1 MLDRD
6 SNNPY
11 VTCRSAEGLS
21 QVCHRSVQWYSRP
34 IWRKTEVC
42 KSAYCLWQTSH
53 ENDCFFDCVL
63 PFILF
68 AASLLQTFRDFWWLC
83 NKDLLLCLHLICS
96 RRCADNQYNF
106 VSKQEGTF
114 NFCDLYIM
122 LYYLGVK
129 RTSSTYIHNE
139 QYFKLLRCTHDQCNS
154 RSVDT
159 LGPFIRGIRRV
170 VNKTRTV
177 PFIRACLI

>member
-1 MLDRD
+1 MSPSCTLGKLRMKSTSAIAKFTSPELLDTIPSFCNNIMLP
-6 SNNPY
+6 SCTIPY

-21 QVCHRSVQWYSRP
+21 QVCHRSVQSYSRP

-53 ENDCFFDCVL
+53 ENDFFFDCVL

-96 RRCADNQYNF
+96 RRCADNHPHETCGAVQRHKIA
-106 VSKQEGTF
+106 SK
-114 NFCDLYIM
+114 
-122 LYYLGVK
+122 
-129 RTSSTYIHNE
+129 
-139 QYFKLLRCTHDQCNS
+139 
-154 RSVDT
+154 
-159 LGPFIRGIRRV
+159 
-170 VNKTRTV
+170 
-177 PFIRACLI
+177 

>member
-1 MLDRD
+1 MFKETWNLKLCSKSCPKIAKSPLPVDERRSKMLLLKLFDIIPFVGD
-6 SNNPY
+6 PY
-11 VTCRSAEGLS
+11 ETCRSAAGLS
-21 QVCHRSVQWYSRP
+21 QVCHRSVQSYSRP

-96 RRCADNQYNF
+96 RRCGDNHPHETCSAVQRHKIA
-106 VSKQEGTF
+106 SK
-114 NFCDLYIM
+114 
-122 LYYLGVK
+122 
-129 RTSSTYIHNE
+129 
-139 QYFKLLRCTHDQCNS
+139 
-154 RSVDT
+154 
-159 LGPFIRGIRRV
+159 
-170 VNKTRTV
+170 
-177 PFIRACLI
+177 

>member
-1 MLDRD
+1 MQLVCNLGHSSSKILPDVAATMFEANSSSD
-6 SNNPY
+6 SWEVNKHRMISLTFLGKHTAPY

-21 QVCHRSVQWYSRP
+21 QVCHRSVQSYSRP

-53 ENDCFFDCVL
+53 ENDFFFDCVL

-96 RRCADNQYNF
+96 RRCADNHPHETCGAVQRQKIA
-106 VSKQEGTF
+106 SK
-114 NFCDLYIM
+114 
-122 LYYLGVK
+122 
-129 RTSSTYIHNE
+129 
-139 QYFKLLRCTHDQCNS
+139 
-154 RSVDT
+154 
-159 LGPFIRGIRRV
+159 
-170 VNKTRTV
+170 
-177 PFIRACLI
+177 

>member
-1 MLDRD
+1 MVCQCICLNSSKGILIIDKLMCTL
-6 SNNPY
+6 PY

-21 QVCHRSVQWYSRP
+21 QVCHRSVQSYSRP

-96 RRCADNQYNF
+96 RRCADNHPHETCGAVQHHKIA
-106 VSKQEGTF
+106 SK
-114 NFCDLYIM
+114 
-122 LYYLGVK
+122 
-129 RTSSTYIHNE
+129 
-139 QYFKLLRCTHDQCNS
+139 
-154 RSVDT
+154 
-159 LGPFIRGIRRV
+159 
-170 VNKTRTV
+170 
-177 PFIRACLI
+177 

>member
-1 MLDRD
+1 MRTPTKTPFLKMPPPKAKRSLTAPLAKISFDRVSKVD
-6 SNNPY
+6 PASPY

-21 QVCHRSVQWYSRP
+21 QVCHRSVQSYSRP

-53 ENDCFFDCVL
+53 ENDFFFDCVL

-96 RRCADNQYNF
+96 RRCADNHPHETCGAVQRHKIA
-106 VSKQEGTF
+106 SK
-114 NFCDLYIM
+114 
-122 LYYLGVK
+122 
-129 RTSSTYIHNE
+129 
-139 QYFKLLRCTHDQCNS
+139 
-154 RSVDT
+154 
-159 LGPFIRGIRRV
+159 
-170 VNKTRTV
+170 
-177 PFIRACLI
+177 

>member
-1 MLDRD
+1 MIFYNCWTKKRFQLKICFEQWQKTWNSKSQLWICLKAFSLPFQKMTFFFHFATTFCHDF
-6 SNNPY
+6 PY

-21 QVCHRSVQWYSRP
+21 QVCHRSVQSYSRP

-83 NKDLLLCLHLICS
+83 K
-96 RRCADNQYNF
+96 
-106 VSKQEGTF
+106 
-114 NFCDLYIM
+114 
-122 LYYLGVK
+122 
-129 RTSSTYIHNE
+129 
-139 QYFKLLRCTHDQCNS
+139 
-154 RSVDT
+154 
-159 LGPFIRGIRRV
+159 
-170 VNKTRTV
+170 
-177 PFIRACLI
+177 

>member
-1 MLDRD
+1 MLLETPSQARLTRPAQFLRYLLITK
-6 SNNPY
+6 SFVKVSLHSYERVPY

-21 QVCHRSVQWYSRP
+21 QVCHRSVQSYSRP

-53 ENDCFFDCVL
+53 ENDFFFDCVL

-96 RRCADNQYNF
+96 RRCADNHLHETCGAVQRHKIA
-106 VSKQEGTF
+106 SK
-114 NFCDLYIM
+114 
-122 LYYLGVK
+122 
-129 RTSSTYIHNE
+129 
-139 QYFKLLRCTHDQCNS
+139 
-154 RSVDT
+154 
-159 LGPFIRGIRRV
+159 
-170 VNKTRTV
+170 
-177 PFIRACLI
+177 

>member
-1 MLDRD
+1 MWSYNWKSLYHWRKPSSLGGQSGRYTIHTMLCCSSLAAPQWLLQKAWNRFFHFKIWG
-6 SNNPY
+6 NNPY

-21 QVCHRSVQWYSRP
+21 QVCHRSVQSYSRP

-53 ENDCFFDCVL
+53 ENDFFFDCVL

-96 RRCADNQYNF
+96 RRCADNHPHETCDAVQRHKIA
-106 VSKQEGTF
+106 SK
-114 NFCDLYIM
+114 
-122 LYYLGVK
+122 
-129 RTSSTYIHNE
+129 
-139 QYFKLLRCTHDQCNS
+139 
-154 RSVDT
+154 
-159 LGPFIRGIRRV
+159 
-170 VNKTRTV
+170 
-177 PFIRACLI
+177 

>member
-1 MLDRD
+1 MTWSSQCHCHSISLSQLKTNLFLESQHFIQSLTPKIFKCSETDMGVSLIGKVD
-6 SNNPY
+6 PY

-21 QVCHRSVQWYSRP
+21 QVCHRSVQSYSRP

-53 ENDCFFDCVL
+53 ENDFFFDCVL

-96 RRCADNQYNF
+96 RRCADNHPHETCGAVQHHKIA
-106 VSKQEGTF
+106 SK
-114 NFCDLYIM
+114 
-122 LYYLGVK
+122 
-129 RTSSTYIHNE
+129 
-139 QYFKLLRCTHDQCNS
+139 
-154 RSVDT
+154 
-159 LGPFIRGIRRV
+159 
-170 VNKTRTV
+170 
-177 PFIRACLI
+177 